1 MRPRSRR
8 DAASRRGAGHT
19 WGRRRLFTIVCR
31 EQETLS
37 LIREHRV
44 AVGANYVTLVVN
56 AMCLEGMARQLVPE
70 YNVMDA
76 ARPLLVA
83 HAKLPR
89 SIFGAISPAARFA
102 KRMHDRT
109 VLQRLLREG
118 ARTAPRSRV

>member
-1 MRPRSRR
+1 MDLVARR
-8 DAASRRGAGHT
+8 
-19 WGRRRLFTIVCR
+19 
-31 EQETLS
+31 
-37 LIREHRV
+37 
-44 AVGANYVTLVVN
+44 ANYDTLVVN

-102 KRMHDRT
+102 KRVHDRT

-118 ARTAPRSRV
+118 ARIAPRE